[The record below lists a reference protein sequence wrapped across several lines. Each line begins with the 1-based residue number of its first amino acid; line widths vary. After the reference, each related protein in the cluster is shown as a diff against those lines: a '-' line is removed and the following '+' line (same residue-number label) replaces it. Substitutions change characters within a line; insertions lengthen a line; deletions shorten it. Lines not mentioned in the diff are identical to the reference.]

1 MGSKNGA
8 KQVEKPCVT
17 APAECG
23 CVEIRGARQNNLK
36 GIDVDLR
43 LGELTVVIGP
53 SGSGKSSLAFDTIYA
68 EGQRRYVETFSPYM
82 RQFLDRMDKPRVD
95 DIRGIPP
102 AIAIEQANP
111 VKSSRSTVGTMTEI
125 NDYLK
130 LLWPRIA
137 KAFCPNCGCAI
148 RQETAQSIAE
158 QVFELFDDGGQQNP
172 GSARDSRAAIGD
184 SPITSAD
191 VKAPPDT
198 ERAQGSR
205 RVAANSTRVACAP
218 RNVLITFW
226 VAVPPK
232 TKPREYF
239 EFLQQQGYL
248 RVWLNGEVH
257 RVDTGAPV
265 ERLGA
270 RVQVIQDRLT
280 VTDENRARLI
290 EAIETALRFGK
301 DRVNVIALRS
311 DGSQLSTNN
320 SQLPF
325 STGWHCAHCDL
336 DIRPPTPGLFSFNNP
351 LGACPECRGFGRT
364 IAIDLNKAI
373 PDRSLTIAQGVVR
386 VFRGQEFGQSQK
398 DLLRACAREE
408 IEIDR
413 PFEELPKADQDFV
426 INGERSV
433 VAARERGETYTDDDY
448 ENGRWYGVR
457 GFFRWLESNTYKMHV
472 RVLLSRYRAY
482 TLCPSCNGTRFK
494 ADALNYRIAEE
505 RLPIAEL
512 LREAQCETANA
523 EAVIPSEVEE
533 SRDVTVKLAQGD
545 SSTSLRCA
553 RNDEGCGAW
562 LTLPQF
568 QALAISYARDLLA
581 TVEIAANDSTAEM
594 LRKEICAR
602 LTYLC
607 EVGLGYLTLDRS
619 TRTLSGGEVQR
630 VNLTTCLGASLV
642 NTLFVMDEPSVGLH
656 PRDVGRLVRVM
667 HNLRDKGNTL
677 LVVEHEE
684 QMIRAADNLIDIGPG
699 RGESGGEL
707 VFSGKLHEF
716 LACNEF
722 VESRATRSELAG
734 RSRRVAANSTP
745 VACAAQNS
753 TSASLTRDYL
763 TGSKSIPLPK
773 SRRKWRDAMCI
784 TGAREH
790 NLKNLA
796 VDIPLG
802 VFTCVTGVSGSG
814 KSTLIH
820 DVLYRNLL
828 RAKGQAGDR
837 EPGVCEGIA
846 GASGIGEV
854 VMVDQSPLARTPRS
868 TPILYL
874 GLYDRVREL
883 FAALPEAQAQGLTAS
898 AFSFNSG
905 SGRCERCCGT
915 GFEKIEM
922 QFLSDLYVRCAECEG
937 RRFQPHVL
945 KIKLHGKS
953 IHDVLEMTVTEAAGW
968 FAQIGEASHPKRSKA
983 ERNGAEGS
991 GVGFEVTRRD
1001 SSTALHSGRND
1012 EQRGAA
1018 EICAG
1023 LEVLEE
1029 VGLGYLR
1036 LGQPLNTLSG
1046 GESQRLKLVS
1056 HLTGPN
1062 QKSEIADQKL
1072 DNLFIFDEPTTG
1084 LHFDDV
1090 AMLLALFQRLVD
1102 AGHSLVVIEHNLEV
1116 IKCADWIIDLGPEGG
1131 DAGGE
1136 IVATGTPEQI
1146 ASCDDSHTGRFL
1158 RAVIPRA
1165 AERSRSQTSTLT
1177 RRAPSAPLRY
1187 AQDDEIVSL
1196 RVAEEVGS
1204 ARDSPR
1210 TVYDT
1215 VADDADDFS
1224 LRVAEEPF
1232 DGWPNGAHDS
1242 RALPGHGRT
1251 RAFAEHDARFA
1262 NNAAIAIHGAREHN
1276 LKNLNIEIPRD
1287 QMVIIT
1293 GLSGS
1298 GKSTLAFDI
1307 LFSEGQRRFLD
1318 SLSPYARQFAEQLEK
1333 PDVDLVEGLPP
1344 SVAIEQRVTRGG
1356 GKSTV
1361 ATVTEVYHFLRLLF
1375 AKTGTQFCPDCDL
1388 PVEKQSVGAIVKQVE
1403 TAARRGQLKVLA
1415 PLVKAR
1421 KGFHSDVARWAER
1434 NGFDTLLVD
1443 GQLIAVAQFRKL
1455 ERFKEHTIDVVVG
1468 VIDAKR
1474 IKKARNLT
1482 QRALE
1487 IGRGTAHLLDA
1498 RNRLTVMSTEMSCP
1512 GCGRAFEELDPRL
1525 FSFNS
1530 PHGACEEC
1538 GGFGEIWNCDLQTGE
1553 SDKGESVLETELAA
1567 ERESEWIDQGDV
1579 QICSRCRGSRLNA
1592 VARQVRVQGFTI
1604 DNFVAL
1610 SAADALKRIAKL
1622 KFRGNAKKIASEL
1635 LPEIEQRLRF
1645 MGDVGLGYLSLARSA
1660 KTLSGGESQRIRLA
1674 AQLGSNLRGVL
1685 YVLDEPTIGLHPRDN
1700 LRLLETLTALRKKGN
1715 SLVIVEHDE
1724 ETMRRADHIIDLG
1737 PRAGVH
1743 GGEVVASGMLR
1754 DIEHAKNS
1762 ETGRCLRSPLCH
1774 PIRKTRRALAEVEGW
1789 IDIRNANANNLK
1801 NVNVRFPVGR
1811 LSVIT
1816 GISGSGKST
1825 LMGDV
1830 LLPRVKQAL
1839 GSARNATPARSSH
1852 AARAGSPRT
1861 SPDQMLFGE
1870 GGGKGTR
1877 VACARRK
1884 SDSRAV
1890 SVSGAEAI
1898 DAVYEVDQSP
1908 IGKTSRSTPATY
1920 IKVFDEIR
1928 NLYAQLPV
1936 SRMRGYSASR
1946 FSFNAE
1952 GGRCESC
1959 GGQGVIK
1966 LEMNFLPSSYVPC
1979 EDCGGKRYNA
1989 QTLEVLY
1996 DGKSI
2001 GDVMEMTIE
2010 EAAEFFAAHPK
2021 IARSL
2026 KLLVETGLG
2035 YLKLGQPSPTLSG
2048 GEAQRLK
2055 LATELTRGIGRSTNE
2070 RIRKMRKPKST
2081 LYLLEEPTIGLHMA
2095 DVELLLNVLHRLVDE
2110 GNTVIVIE
2118 HNVSVM
2124 AEADYIVDMGPEAGD
2139 GGGEIIATGT
2149 PEQVA
2154 TNRVSRTAPFLR
2166 QVLRSDS
2173 RERRAA
2179 RPRVATFAR
2188 NGE

>member
-1 MGSKNGA
+1 M
-8 KQVEKPCVT
+8 
-17 APAECG
+17 
-23 CVEIRGARQNNLK
+23 EIRGARQNNLK

-43 LGELTVVIGP
+43 LGELTVITGP

-95 DIRGIPP
+95 EIRGIPP
-102 AIAIEQANP
+102 AIAIEQSNP

-137 KAFCPNCGCAI
+137 RAFCPSCGREI
-148 RQETAQSIAE
+148 RPETAKSIADE
-158 QVFELFDDGGQQNP
+158 VFALFGTSSRGTSFREAVPSTCHSERSEAKRDEVEESLTHSGFGKASRDPSTPLRSAQDDSEERR
-172 GSARDSRAAIGD
+172 SAQDKNVAKTAVPSVGISRVGA
-184 SPITSAD
+184 T
-191 VKAPPDT
+191 
-198 ERAQGSR
+198 
-205 RVAANSTRVACAP
+205 
-218 RNVLITFW
+218 VLITFW
-226 VAVPPK
+226 VSVPPE
-232 TKPREYF
+232 TKPRAF
-239 EFLQQQGYL
+239 FDFLQQQGYL
-248 RVWLNGEVH
+248 RVWLNNEVV
-257 RVDTGAPV
+257 RVDSDVKV

-270 RVQVIQDRLT
+270 RVQVIQDRIAIT
-280 VTDENRARLI
+280 EENRTRVT

-301 DRVNVIALRS
+301 DKINVIAECGTRNAERQGNKNSTLRTPHS
-311 DGSQLSTNN
+311 E
-320 SQLPF
+320 LPF

-373 PDRSLTIAQGVVR
+373 PDRSLSIAQGAVR
-386 VFRGQEFGQSQK
+386 VFRGEEMGESQK

-408 IEIDR
+408 IDVRI

-426 INGERSV
+426 INGEK
-433 VAARERGETYTDDDY
+433 RGGEYTDEDY
-448 ENGRWYGVR
+448 ENDRWYGVR
-457 GFFRWLESNTYKMHV
+457 GFFKWLESKTYKMHV

-482 TLCPSCNGTRFK
+482 TQCPGCHGTRFK
-494 ADALNYRIAEE
+494 PDALNF
-505 RLPIAEL
+505 
-512 LREAQCETANA
+512 C
-523 EAVIPSEVEE
+523 AVAAFVAAVYDRRR
-533 SRDVTVKLAQGD
+533 RDGSVDDLGGHRPPLQ
-545 SSTSLRCA
+545 
-553 RNDEGCGAW
+553 
-562 LTLPQF
+562 LTLPKF
-568 QALAISYARDLLA
+568 QALSISDASRFLSSI
-581 TVEIAANDSTAEM
+581 EIGENDSTAEM
-594 LRKEICAR
+594 LRKEIAAR
-602 LTYLC
+602 LSYLC
-607 EVGLGYLTLDRS
+607 QVGVGYLTLDRS

-684 QMIRAADNLIDIGPG
+684 QIIRAADNLLDIGPG
-699 RGESGGEL
+699 RGERGGEL
-707 VFSGKLHEF
+707 VFAGALNEF
-716 LACNEF
+716 LMRGATPG
-722 VESRATRSELAG
+722 SARAPRAGFGASSKRSSKVRDVDGAIASTRG
-734 RSRRVAANSTP
+734 
-745 VACAAQNS
+745 ACAPR
-753 TSASLTRDYL
+753 SLTRDYL
-763 TGSKSIPLPK
+763 TGRKSIPLPR
-773 SRRKWRDAMCI
+773 SRRKFSSAI
-784 TGAREH
+784 KIAGAREH
-790 NLKNLA
+790 NLKEID
-796 VDIPLG
+796 VEIPLA

-828 RAKGQAGDR
+828 RAKGQPTEH
-837 EPGVCEGIA
+837 EPGACKSVT
-846 GASGIGEV
+846 GAHRIREI

-922 QFLSDLYVRCAECEG
+922 QFLSDLFVRCAECEG

-945 KIKLHGKS
+945 RIALHGKS
-953 IHDVLEMTVTEAAGW
+953 IHDVLDLTVTEAAAW
-968 FAQIGEASHPKRSKA
+968 FTQIGEA
-983 ERNGAEGS
+983 ERLS
-991 GVGFEVTRRD
+991 D
-1001 SSTALHSGRND
+1001 P
-1012 EQRGAA
+1012 
-1018 EICAG
+1018 

-1046 GESQRLKLVS
+1046 GESQRLKLVG
-1056 HLTGPN
+1056 HLTKKHEPKNG
-1062 QKSEIADQKL
+1062 ERERGG
-1072 DNLFIFDEPTTG
+1072 NLFIFDEPTTG

-1090 AMLLALFQRLVD
+1090 AMLLQLFQRLVE
-1102 AGHSLVVIEHNLEV
+1102 AGHSIVVIEHNLEV
-1116 IKCADWIIDLGPEGG
+1116 IKCADWVIDLGPEAGEE
-1131 DAGGE
+1131 GGE
-1136 IVATGTPEQI
+1136 VVAIGTPE
-1146 ASCDDSHTGRFL
+1146 AVARVKGSHTGKFL
-1158 RAVIPRA
+1158 NTVIPRREDGEGPRMGLRPW
-1165 AERSRSQTSTLT
+1165 ERSL
-1177 RRAPSAPLRY
+1177 A
-1187 AQDDEIVSL
+1187 
-1196 RVAEEVGS
+1196 S
-1204 ARDSPR
+1204 ARDDSVEFERAAEDSPR
-1210 TVYDT
+1210 YR
-1215 VADDADDFS
+1215 ANG
-1224 LRVAEEPF
+1224 
-1232 DGWPNGAHDS
+1232 DG
-1242 RALPGHGRT
+1242 
-1251 RAFAEHDARFA
+1251 
-1262 NNAAIAIHGAREHN
+1262 AIAVHGAREHN
-1276 LKNLNIEIPRD
+1276 LKDISVKIPRD
-1287 QMVIIT
+1287 KMVIIT

-1388 PVEKQSVGAIVKQVE
+1388 PVEKQSVAAIVKQVE
-1403 TAARRGQLKVLA
+1403 TAARRGPLKVLA

-1421 KGFHSDVARWAER
+1421 KGFHTDVARWAER
-1434 NGFDTLLVD
+1434 NGFDTLFVD
-1443 GQLIAVAQFRKL
+1443 GQLIPIAQFRKL

-1468 VIDAKR
+1468 VIDARR

-1482 QRALE
+1482 QRALG

-1498 RNRLTVMSTEMSCP
+1498 RHRLTVMSTEMSCP

-1538 GGFGEIWNCDLQTGE
+1538 GGFGEIWNQALQTGE
-1553 SDKGESVLETELAA
+1553 SEDGDSVLENELAA
-1567 ERESEWIDQGDV
+1567 ERESEWIDESEAQE
-1579 QICSRCRGSRLNA
+1579 CPRCHGSRLNE
-1592 VARQVRVQGFTI
+1592 VARHVRVQGFTI
-1604 DNFVAL
+1604 DKFTAL
-1610 SAADALKRIAKL
+1610 SAAEARKKMARL
-1622 KFRGNAKKIASEL
+1622 KFRGNQKTVAGEL

-1645 MGDVGLGYLSLARSA
+1645 MENVGLGYLSLGRSA

-1700 LRLLETLTALRKKGN
+1700 LRLLETLTALREKGN

-1743 GGEVVASGMLR
+1743 GGEVVATGTLR
-1754 DIEHAKNS
+1754 EIEQSKNS

-1774 PIRKTRRALAEVEGW
+1774 PIRKTRRSLRSLESW
-1789 IDIRNANANNLK
+1789 IEIRGARANNLK
-1801 NVNVRFPVGR
+1801 DVDVKFPVGR

-1825 LMGDV
+1825 LMGEV
-1830 LLPRVKQAL
+1830 LLPAVREQLDRK
-1839 GSARNATPARSSH
+1839 RK
-1852 AARAGSPRT
+1852 RAGE
-1861 SPDQMLFGE
+1861 LFE
-1870 GGGKGTR
+1870 QVGGI
-1877 VACARRK
+1877 
-1884 SDSRAV
+1884 
-1890 SVSGAEAI
+1890 EAI

-1920 IKVFDEIR
+1920 IKLFDEIR

-1936 SRMRGYSASR
+1936 SRVRGYSASR

-1959 GGQGVIK
+1959 AGQGVIK
-1966 LEMNFLPSSYVPC
+1966 LEMSFLPSSYVPC
-1979 EDCGGKRYNA
+1979 EDCRGKRYNA

-1996 DGKSI
+1996 NDRSI

-2010 EAAEFFAAHPK
+2010 EAAQFFKANPK
-2021 IARSL
+2021 VSRSL
-2026 KLLVETGLG
+2026 SLLADTGLG

-2055 LATELTRGIGRSTNE
+2055 LATELTRGIGRAQNE
-2070 RIRKMRKPKST
+2070 RLRKMRQPKST

-2095 DVELLLNVLHRLVDE
+2095 DVELLLNVLHRLVDD

-2118 HNVSVM
+2118 HNVTVM
-2124 AEADYIVDMGPEAGD
+2124 AEADYLVDIGPEAGAE
-2139 GGGEIIATGT
+2139 GGEIVATGT

-2154 TNRVSRTAPFLR
+2154 KSRVSRTAPFLR
-2166 QVLRSDS
+2166 
-2173 RERRAA
+2173 RALTNSA
-2179 RPRVATFAR
+2179 APITLSS
-2188 NGE
+2188 